1 MKINHISAQET
12 EEFTH
17 VSVSL
22 EGEGMSAVDAVNW
35 VASRLAT
42 MDKGPATTAEVPV
55 TEAQP
60 AETSTRRRRST
71 AEEPTEAQP
80 AETST
85 RRRRSTAE
93 EPEAPKEEPEAAP
106 EAAPVVR
113 RRRTAEPE
121 KAPEIT
127 DADLTRA
134 ASDAAAVCGTALV
147 TALLGEFNVTL
158 TGQIEG
164 YEDRKE
170 FLDLLKQNIEEF
182 KAGKGE

>member
-55 TEAQP
+55 
-60 AETSTRRRRST
+60 
-71 AEEPTEAQP
+71 TEAQP